1 MSKFYINVAMP
12 EYRGAPMPEFN
23 ERSLNESRILDAERA
38 KECEIYF
45 DKSKNIGVCK
55 WMTQASERPSDQ
67 FFAEV
72 KRVFK
77 AVGVP
82 VGTAIEIEYG
92 IRDNGWDNMLSYEC
106 IVD

>member
-1 MSKFYINVAMP
+1 MSKIYIPVAAP
-12 EYRGAPMPEFN
+12 TYRGAPMPKFGVK
-23 ERSLNESRILDAERA
+23 SINESRILDAERA

-45 DKSKNIGVCK
+45 DNVKNLGICK
-55 WMTQASERPSDQ
+55 WMTQDSERPSDK

-77 AVGVP
+77 TVGAP
-82 VGTAIEIEYG
+82 VGTTIKIKYG
-92 IRDNGWDNMLSYEC
+92 IRDDGWDNMLSYEC

>member
-1 MSKFYINVAMP
+1 MNKFYINVAMP
-12 EYRGAPMPEFN
+12 AYRGAPMPKFS
-23 ERSLNESRILDAERA
+23 ERFFNESRILDAERA
-38 KECEIYF
+38 KDCEIYF
-45 DKSKNIGVCK
+45 DNSKNIGVCK

-82 VGTAIEIEYG
+82 VGTTIEIEYG
-92 IRDNGWDNMLSYEC
+92 IRDNGWGNMLSYEC